1 MLKHLF
7 FYTALMFSSAVCAQ
21 ENVATRSVTS
31 LKDILLW
38 LISTIVVVVC
48 IFVLAFFLKKFKFVK
63 GKTATLAIV
72 DQLYVGPKQRV
83 VMVKAGEKKI
93 LLGVTPNNINYLT
106 EVKDSHDKFSECLT
120 EHQEPKAYDHKTSD

>member
-1 MLKHLF
+1 MIKKLF
-7 FYTALMFSSAVCAQ
+7 FTALMFSSAVCAQ

-38 LISTIVVVVC
+38 LISTIVVVAC
-48 IFVLAFFLKKFKFVK
+48 IFVLAFFLKKIKFVK

-72 DQLYVGPKQRV
+72 DQLCVGPKQRV
-83 VMVKAGEKKI
+83 VMVKAGERKI

-106 EVKDSHDKFSECLT
+106 EVKDSHDKFSECLA

>member
-1 MLKHLF
+1 
-7 FYTALMFSSAVCAQ
+7 MFSSAVCAQ

-38 LISTIVVVVC
+38 LISTIVVVAC
-48 IFVLAFFLKKFKFVK
+48 IFVLAFFLKKIKFVK

-83 VMVKAGEKKI
+83 VMVKAGERKI

-106 EVKDSHDKFSECLT
+106 EVKDSHDKFSECLA

>member
-1 MLKHLF
+1 MIKKLF
-7 FYTALMFSSAVCAQ
+7 FIALMFSSAVCAQ

>member
-1 MLKHLF
+1 MIKKLF
-7 FYTALMFSSAVCAQ
+7 FTALMFSSAVCAQ

-63 GKTATLAIV
+63 GKIATLAIV